1 MVAGTCLLAAAAAG
15 MDLVDSPFVVPYQ
28 RPLVECQTVDQMMP
42 LAERAAAEIAI
53 VVDLL
58 ERSLDPWKY
67 LALVR

>member
-1 MVAGTCLLAAAAAG
+1 MVAGTCLLAAAAG
-15 MDLVDSPFVVPYQ
+15 MDLVDSPLVVPYQ

-53 VVDLL
+53 AVDLL